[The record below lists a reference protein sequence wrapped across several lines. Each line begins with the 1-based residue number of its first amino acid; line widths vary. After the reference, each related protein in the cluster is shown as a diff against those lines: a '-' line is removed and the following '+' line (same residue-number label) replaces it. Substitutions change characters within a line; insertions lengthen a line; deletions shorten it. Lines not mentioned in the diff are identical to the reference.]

1 MKWEKCACAFKLH
14 HKSVDRAVCRM
25 AERKIHVP
33 GGSILAHHASEA
45 LQSRELRVAVD
56 AARTLS
62 FSCFVCTAM
71 LSLSKVTQALFC
83 VSRSYVYTSSFLH
96 FAILFCSTAGMAGSS
111 TAVASTARSLSQEA
125 ATNGAVSAIRCFS

>member
-1 MKWEKCACAFKLH
+1 
-14 HKSVDRAVCRM
+14 M

-56 AARTLS
+56 VARTLS

-71 LSLSKVTQALFC
+71 ISLSKVMQAFFC
-83 VSRSYVYTSSFLH
+83 VSRSYVYIYIYFIFPPLCH
-96 FAILFCSTAGMAGSS
+96 PFFCSTTGMAGSS

>member
-1 MKWEKCACAFKLH
+1 MRAW
-14 HKSVDRAVCRM
+14 RAVCRM

-56 AARTLS
+56 VARTLS

-71 LSLSKVTQALFC
+71 ISLSKVMQAFFC
-83 VSRSYVYTSSFLH
+83 VSRSYVYIYILH
-96 FAILFCSTAGMAGSS
+96 LSS
-111 TAVASTARSLSQEA
+111 TLPSFFLFHNRNGRILDRCRFYSSLSQS
-125 ATNGAVSAIRCFS
+125 GSSHQRCCVSNKMLQLKIT

>member
-1 MKWEKCACAFKLH
+1 MRAW
-14 HKSVDRAVCRM
+14 RAVRRM

-71 LSLSKVTQALFC
+71 LSLSKVMQALFC
-83 VSRSYVYTSSFLH
+83 VSRSYVFTVPYISSFLH
-96 FAILFCSTAGMAGSS
+96 FAIFLCSTTGMAGSS
-111 TAVASTARSLSQEA
+111 TAVASTARSLSEEA
-125 ATNGAVSAIRCFS
+125 ATNGAVSAIRCFTC

>member
-1 MKWEKCACAFKLH
+1 MRAW
-14 HKSVDRAVCRM
+14 RAVCRV

-71 LSLSKVTQALFC
+71 LSLSKVMQALFC
-83 VSRSYVYTSSFLH
+83 VSH
-96 FAILFCSTAGMAGSS
+96 P
-111 TAVASTARSLSQEA
+111 
-125 ATNGAVSAIRCFS
+125 